1 MEPHE
6 DAAQLNWLARYLPL
20 RKHLG
25 EAARGSLL
33 EVGAGPRGIGCVLDA
48 PFVGVDVAFERRAAA
63 PMQAVVYDGRRLPF
77 ADASFHTVVS
87 MDTLE
92 HLSPERRAAF
102 LVELARVA
110 STQVLVGFPCG
121 DEGRQADEALA
132 RLYPAE
138 GDRPSWLSEHARH
151 GLPEAADVEA
161 WFEALGGYFWT
172 AVPTTGS
179 LACLL
184 LTLADTLGPLGA
196 LAHELR
202 AQGDGALERSIES
215 ASFGPAFRK
224 VYLLERR
231 SPHESRV
238 QAASFDSV
246 VAALRCPACAAPMKR
261 RGDAVECAGCGE
273 LFDRDAKGSLRLVS
287 KPRAVTFILR
297 PDWLNADD
305 WVPPVHNFLQAFDA
319 AEPPRLW
326 LEIDRARLTAD
337 QALALLQPLLEPF
350 GERPFPELVLA
361 DDPAERPPADAIELS
376 TQGALAGWTVDAFR
390 AAARTLSWRAER

>member
-1 MEPHE
+1 MEPQK

-25 EAARGSLL
+25 EAARQSLL
-33 EVGAGPRGIGCVLDA
+33 EVGSGARGIGCVLDA
-48 PFVGVDVAFERRAAA
+48 PFVGVDVGFAHPAAA

-92 HLSPERRAAF
+92 HLSPDRRAAF
-102 LVELARVA
+102 VGELARVA

-121 DEGRQADEALA
+121 EEGRRADEAMA
-132 RLYPAE
+132 RFYPSKLSAP
-138 GDRPSWLSEHARH
+138 GWLTEHEQH

-184 LTLADTLGPLGA
+184 LTLADTLGPLVP
-196 LAHELR
+196 LAYELR
-202 AQGDGALERSIES
+202 AQPDGALERWIEG

-231 SPHESRV
+231 SPHEARV
-238 QAASFDSV
+238 QPASLDST
-246 VAALRCPACAAPMKR
+246 VAALRCPACGGSMKR
-261 RGDAVECAGCGE
+261 SGEKVACAGCEEEFG
-273 LFDRDAKGSLRLVS
+273 RDEHAALRLVP
-287 KPRAVTFILR
+287 KPRAVTFVLR

-319 AEPPRLW
+319 TEPPRLW
-326 LEIDRARLTAD
+326 LQVDRARLTAD
-337 QALALLQPLLEPF
+337 QALTLLQPLLEPF
-350 GERPFPELVLA
+350 GDKPFPELVLA
-361 DDPAERPPADAIELS
+361 DDPAEPPPADAIELS

-390 AAARTLSWRAER
+390 ASARTLAWRAER